1 MSIPRFPAQLQAL
14 YSELLDRLQQAE
26 IQNLAD
32 KEGSF
37 ATKKVK
43 GRTFWYFRRWQDG
56 KVVENYVGP
65 DSLELR
71 ERIEAQQQ
79 DVLDAKAAAKARREL
94 VRALR
99 HGGYPAPDARTGRL
113 LDGLARAGL
122 FRLRGVLVGT
132 HAFRCYAAMLGARL
146 PQQVAFTSDVDI
158 AQFETV
164 SIAVNDRI
172 DPAFEEALN
181 RVERYTPLPSLR
193 SRSATTRWR
202 TADRSIEVE
211 LLTPMVG
218 RTSERLRQLPALRA
232 HAQPLRYLDYLIY
245 RTEPAALLQGSGVLV
260 NLPPP
265 ERYACH
271 KLLVSSLRT
280 GAARSK
286 IGKDV
291 AQAAALIEILLA
303 DRPDDLHE
311 AWSDLVAR
319 GPKWKTAAA
328 AGFKRLP
335 EELQNRLRDLED

>member
-1 MSIPRFPAQLQAL
+1 MTISRYPAQLQAL
-14 YSELLDRLQQAE
+14 YSDLLDRLQQAE
-26 IQNLAD
+26 LQDLAA
-32 KEGSF
+32 KEGAF

-43 GRTFWYFRRWQDG
+43 GRSFWYFRRWQDG
-56 KVVENYVGP
+56 KVLETYVGADTP
-65 DSLELR
+65 ELR
-71 ERIEAQQQ
+71 ERIQAQAQEAEN
-79 DVLDAKAAAKARREL
+79 AKAAAKARRDL
-94 VRALR
+94 VRMLR
-99 HGGYPAPDARTGRL
+99 SGGYPAPDARTGRL

-132 HAFRCYAAMLGARL
+132 HAFRCYAAMLGTRL
-146 PQQVAFTSDVDI
+146 PQQAAFTGDVDI

-181 RVERYTPLPSLR
+181 QVERYTPLPSLR
-193 SRSATTRWR
+193 SRTAASRWR
-202 TADRSIEVE
+202 SADRSIEVE

-218 RTSERLRQLPALRA
+218 RASEGLRKLPALQA
-232 HAQPLRYLDYLIY
+232 HAQPLRYLDYLIHQ
-245 RTEPAALLQGSGVLV
+245 TEPAALLQGSGVLV

-265 ERYACH
+265 ERFACH

-286 IGKDV
+286 IGKDIE
-291 AQAAALIEILLA
+291 QAAALIEILLE
-303 DRPDDLHE
+303 DRPDDLHQ

-328 AGFKRLP
+328 TGLKRLP
-335 EELQNRLRDLED
+335 EALREQLRDLDG

>member
-1 MSIPRFPAQLQAL
+1 MAISRYPTQLQAI

-26 IQNLAD
+26 IQNLAA

-56 KVVENYVGP
+56 RILENYIGP
-65 DSLELR
+65 DSAELR

-79 DVLDAKAAAKARREL
+79 EIQDAKAAAKARREL

-113 LDGLARAGL
+113 LSGLAQAGL
-122 FRLRGVLVGT
+122 FRLRGVLIGT
-132 HAFRCYAAMLGARL
+132 HAFRCYAAVLGARL
-146 PQQVAFTSDVDI
+146 PSQAALTSDIDI

-193 SRSATTRWR
+193 SQTAASRWR
-202 TADRSIEVE
+202 TADQTVEVE

-218 RTSERLRQLPALRA
+218 PTSERLRELPALRA
-232 HAQPLRYLDYLIY
+232 HALPLRYLDYLIH

-260 NLPPP
+260 NLPLP

-271 KLLVSSLRT
+271 KLLVSSLRSS
-280 GAARSK
+280 AARSK
-286 IGKDV
+286 AAKDV
-291 AQAAALIEILLA
+291 AQAAALIETLLE
-303 DRPDDLHE
+303 DRPEDLGD
-311 AWSDLVAR
+311 AWNDLIAR
-319 GPKWKTAAA
+319 GPKWKTAAS
-328 AGFKRLP
+328 AGLKRLP
-335 EELQNRLRDLED
+335 ELLRDKLRDLQD